1 MDQMKHVLDLVK
13 AVYQSFSRENAPK
26 SAAAMAYYTLFSLFP
41 LLIVLVTVISYFV
54 TPGAASQQVSQLL
67 MEIIPVSHELVERNI
82 QRVLDVRNSVGFAGL
97 IGFVWSSSSA
107 FYILVDNIN
116 RAWEKDQRRSFF
128 EKRLFGLAIVI
139 LLILVLILFM
149 TGSSMLDLVLANRPG
164 GGELAGISLWS
175 YLSEAINWFAVW
187 LFFIS
192 LYRFVPSRDAPW
204 KIILPV
210 SLGVT
215 AVWRSAAFLFR
226 WYLRSG
232 FSRYELV
239 FGSLSAIVVLLFWIY
254 ISSVIIFF
262 GAHLTAELT
271 RQQES

>member
-1 MDQMKHVLDLVK
+1 MNQWKRTLDLLK
-13 AVYQSFSRENAPK
+13 AVYNSFAGENAPK

-54 TPGAASQQVSQLL
+54 NPEEASRQVSQLL
-67 MEIIPVSHELVERNI
+67 MEVIPVSHNLVDRNI
-82 QRVLDVRNSVGFAGL
+82 QRVLEVRNSVGIAGL

-107 FYILVDNIN
+107 FYIMVDNIN

-139 LLILVLILFM
+139 LLIVVLILFM
-149 TGSSMLDLVLANRPG
+149 TGSSMLDILLASSPG
-164 GGELAGISLWS
+164 VGIDFWS
-175 YLSEAINWFAVW
+175 YLSEAVNWFSVW

-192 LYRFVPSRDAPW
+192 LYRFVPSGDAPW

-215 AVWRSAAFLFR
+215 AVWRGAAILFR

-271 RQQES
+271 RRHRS